1 MQMLY
6 FSLFRVQN
14 ANVGVDMAF
23 KLYYLLVICE

>member
-14 ANVGVDMAF
+14 ANVGVDIAF
-23 KLYYLLVICE
+23 